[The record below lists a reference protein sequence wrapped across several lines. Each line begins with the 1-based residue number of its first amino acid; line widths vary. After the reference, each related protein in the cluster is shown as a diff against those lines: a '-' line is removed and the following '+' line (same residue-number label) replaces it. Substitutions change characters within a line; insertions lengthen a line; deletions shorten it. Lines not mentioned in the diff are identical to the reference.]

1 MSKQRKTKR
10 FKNTRPKKNN
20 RGEKRKRKYNESQIE
35 YLEAFD
41 SYFGDGIQ
49 KDEAGISYSHK
60 NSHKSFGTLSRKNS
74 DDGKLAILEW
84 FISHFRSMR
93 ENDIWVME
101 NDTVYLIDKRAKKVF
116 QIYVHPNIKR
126 KAIMRNHKLLKMW
139 INKSTDTLNG
149 HSDAFPRLANNW
161 SGSGHKWFFDNGNAF
176 FFKALGYEYEK
187 IDLAPGWWYDCGASN
202 IAHGL
207 IKQIKEEYKPIKKKI
222 LQISK
227 QSSEENKRDTHT
239 NSLKL
244 LIYTTA
250 TTYRDTE
257 TDRIAK
263 SFTNVLRKK
272 YKGEN
277 VRKAIIDSD
286 TDGNTWTGLRKAEE
300 LLGEDAM
307 KLVDSEFGVGD
318 IF

>member
-10 FKNTRPKKNN
+10 FKNTRPKKKN
-20 RGEKRKRKYNESQIE
+20 RGEKRKRKYTEAQIG

-60 NSHKSFGTLSRKNS
+60 NSHKSFGTLSRKTS
-74 DDGKLAILEW
+74 DEGKLALLDW

-93 ENDIWVME
+93 DNDIWMME

-116 QIYVHPNIKR
+116 EIYVHPYIKR
-126 KAIMRNHKLLKMW
+126 KAIQRNRKLLDMW
-139 INKSTDTLNG
+139 IKKSENALNG
-149 HSDAFPRLANNW
+149 LNKTNW

-176 FFKALGYEYEK
+176 FFKALGYEYEN

-207 IKQIKEEYKPIKKKI
+207 IKQIKEENKQVKKKI

-250 TTYRDTE
+250 ATYRNTE
-257 TDRIAK
+257 IDRIAK
-263 SFTNVLRKK
+263 SFTKVLLKK

-277 VRKAIIDSD
+277 VRKAVIDRD